1 MKGVVFMARDAKQP
15 VTFDL
20 TDNDQVALVPWEF
33 IVDKFDTILSG
44 VISNL
49 GSIERDLGRIE
60 TKIDEWISEQ

>member
-1 MKGVVFMARDAKQP
+1 MKGVVFMARDSKQP

-33 IVDKFDTILSG
+33 IVDKFNTILSG
-44 VISNL
+44 VVSNL
-49 GSIERDLGRIE
+49 GSIESDLGRIE